1 MNSIIIDK
9 NFEKEKNLKALGI
22 TLLVCLL
29 LFLFFLLTRWSLPT
43 IPPPIADEGIEVN
56 LGNSETGLGDIAP
69 QAPGEPAQEQ
79 NSNPAPTTQQNT
91 QENNIDDKGD
101 EPISSTPVKT
111 VVPVVKPVAPT
122 VKAPI
127 KPVVNPTPKVQTPKA
142 VFGGGPKNNTGGNKS
157 DSYNGVKN
165 QGIAGGKGDQGNING
180 NPNSDSYNG
189 NNSSGNGGIRIK
201 SGLTNRHITT
211 MPKFE
216 DDFNENAKVAVDI
229 TVDANGKVTSATVNP
244 KGTTTTNPNNRQ
256 IAIKK
261 AYQIKFNSSSEE
273 QSGTIVFDL
282 KVN

>member
-22 TLLVCLL
+22 TILVCLL

-43 IPPPIADEGIEVN
+43 IPPPITDEGIEVN
-56 LGNSETGLGDIAP
+56 LGNSEAGLGDIAP

-79 NSNPAPTTQQNT
+79 NSNPTASTQQNT
-91 QENNIDDKGD
+91 QENNVDEKGD
-101 EPISSTPVKT
+101 EPISSIPTKA
-111 VVPVVKPVAPT
+111 VVPVVKPATPT
-122 VKAPI
+122 VTAPI

-142 VFGGGPKNNTGGNKS
+142 VFGGGVKNNTGGNKS

-165 QGIAGGKGDQGNING
+165 QGIAGGNGDQGHPNG

-189 NNSSGNGGIRIK
+189 NNSIGNGGIRIK

-216 DDFNENAKVAVDI
+216 DDFNENAKVAADI
-229 TVDANGKVTSATVNP
+229 TVDANGKVTFATVNP

-261 AYQIKFNSSSEE
+261 AYQIKFNSNSEE
-273 QSGTIVFDL
+273 QTGTIVFDL